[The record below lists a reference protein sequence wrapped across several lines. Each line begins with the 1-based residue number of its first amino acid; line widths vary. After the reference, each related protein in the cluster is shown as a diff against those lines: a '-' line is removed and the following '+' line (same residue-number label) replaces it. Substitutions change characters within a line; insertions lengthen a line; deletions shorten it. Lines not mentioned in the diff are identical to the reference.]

1 MDAREAGHSLLTATA
16 VRARARQMLA
26 LADAGKLAHWRVDRD
41 RLGVVADYVLD
52 TMQANYPDLDIPFH
66 ARWRHFVVK
75 GEDWWAGDER
85 VAALASQGERARAE
99 IDLAVVSV
107 LLDAGAGPAWRYE
120 TSRGPVLRRSEG
132 LAIASLDMFMDG
144 FFSSSVADLMRVDA
158 HALAN
163 VDAALLAQ
171 GFKVSATNPLVGLDG
186 RAALLNALGKALS
199 ARPSVF
205 ARRGVP
211 RPGGL
216 YDHFMAVT
224 RGAPLKAEA
233 ILATL
238 LEHLGPIWPSRLEL
252 GGVALGDTWRHKL
265 IEGEGATAGF
275 VPFHKLSQWLAYSL
289 IEPLQRAGI
298 EVTDV
303 DGLTGLPEYRNG
315 GLFIDLG
322 ALALKDPSQ
331 AGVAHEPGSELIVEW
346 RALTVALL
354 DEIAVPLREKLGL
367 DAQSLPL
374 AKVLEGGTWSAGRRI
389 AKEKRGDGSPP
400 LSISSDGTVF

>member
-1 MDAREAGHSLLTATA
+1 MQDAVHILLTAAA

-26 LADAGKLAHWRVDRD
+26 LCEAGRLAHWSLDRA
-41 RLGVVADYVLD
+41 RLGAVADYVLE
-52 TMQANYPDLDIPFH
+52 TMRANYPTLDIPFH
-66 ARWRHFVVK
+66 ARWRHFTVK
-75 GEDWWAGDER
+75 GEDWWAQDER
-85 VAALASQGERARAE
+85 TAALASQGDRARAE

-107 LLDAGAGPAWRYE
+107 LLDAGAGPSWRYE

-144 FFSSSVADLMRVDA
+144 FFSSSTGELLRVDA

-171 GFKVSATNPLVGLDG
+171 GFKVSATNPLVGLEG

-224 RGAPLKAEA
+224 RGAPLKAET
-233 ILATL
+233 ILTTL
-238 LEHLGPIWPSRLEL
+238 LEHFGPIWPSRLEL
-252 GGVALGDTWRHKL
+252 GGVALGDTWKHPL
-265 IEGEGATAGF
+265 IEGEGGTAGY

-298 EVTDV
+298 DVTDV

-322 ALALKDPSQ
+322 ALVLKDPAQ
-331 AGVAHEPGSELIVEW
+331 AAVAQDPGSALIVEW

-354 DEIAVPLREKLGL
+354 DEVAALLREKLGL

-374 AKVLEGGTWSAGRRI
+374 AKVLEGGTWAAGRRI
-389 AKEKRGDGSPP
+389 AKEKRADGSPP
-400 LSISSDGTVF
+400 LSILSDGTVF